1 MDKQNCRRRFWCLL
15 LVLLFSVVGVA
26 QVQAA
31 TPMEY
36 KEYRSQL
43 EMEYFIPFIMYDGS
57 FHAATYGKMSSILR
71 DQELEFVLLAQED
84 DTINLV
90 LGYTYHA
97 PYWSYGLNFYQMP
110 VYTGPPWGLGFWEQQ
125 KGVSLL
131 ASRHYTNADRLDLR
145 MQLESF
151 YPLNSFR
158 YPVDA
163 ASLFGVEAT
172 LTHDDFS
179 FLRQAGSRRY
189 LSLGGAHPLFGTE
202 YKNIKVE
209 GDYRRYWS
217 GDRTSLIFCARTGKI
232 WGHYPTHRGFALGG
246 IQQVN
251 VSSLGTLTNQG
262 LLGALADTV
271 LRGYPAYRYR
281 GDGFILA
288 NLELRF
294 LAWPR
299 SYQQRRSA
307 AFSLGVFTDAAWV
320 WDGDQLV
327 SASPSLGVGFG
338 FKFFLAG
345 LNIGFDYAIPL
356 NTEDGK
362 PRWHFS
368 LGEVF

>member
-1 MDKQNCRRRFWCLL
+1 MDKQYCQRRFCGLL
-15 LVLLFSVVGVA
+15 LVLLFFIVGAA

-31 TPMEY
+31 PMVYEEY
-36 KEYRSQL
+36 HSQL
-43 EMEYFIPFIMYDGS
+43 EMEYFIPFVMYDGS

-71 DQELEFVLLAQED
+71 DQELEFILLAQGD
-84 DTINLV
+84 DTVNLV

-110 VYTGPPWGLGFWEQQ
+110 VYTGLPWDLGFWEQQ

-131 ASRHYTNADRLDLR
+131 ASRHYTNEDRFDLR
-145 MQLESF
+145 LQLESF
-151 YPLNSFR
+151 YPLNDFR
-158 YPVDA
+158 YPVDD

-179 FLRQAGSRRY
+179 FLRQVGSRRY
-189 LSLGGAHPLFGTE
+189 LSLGGAYPLLGTD
-202 YKNIKVE
+202 YKNIKIE

-217 GDRTSLIFCARTGKI
+217 GDRTSLIFSTRTGKI

-251 VSSLGTLTNQG
+251 ISSLGTITNQG

-271 LRGYPAYRYR
+271 LRGYPAHRYR
-281 GDGFILA
+281 GDGFVVT

-299 SYQQRRSA
+299 SYQQRRST
-307 AFSLGVFTDAAWV
+307 AFSLGVFADAAWV
-320 WDGDQLV
+320 WDGNQRV
-327 SASPSLGVGFG
+327 SASPSVGVGCG
-338 FKFFLAG
+338 FRFFLAG
-345 LNIGFDYAIPL
+345 LNIGLDYAIPL
-356 NTEDGK
+356 NTEDTV
-362 PRWHFS
+362 PRWHFNI
-368 LGEVF
+368 GEVF